1 MNACHVF
8 SGIIN
13 KSGMRSFSILL
24 FFVSTFFT
32 LSSCEEGDVNPVDG
46 ITIINLGD
54 SEVLYNQSQS
64 IDVDGDGDSELTFVT
79 VLAQENNTNQL
90 QFRVFPIGA
99 NRVFEAG
106 GRALMLNE
114 GQEIVPGNPFEK
126 NVAPLVAKVESNG
139 SVTWQGDWLN
149 ANNHYLGFQIQLA
162 DGSVRYGW
170 VRLSFNQASE
180 KLIIHELAYRHKS
193 NTGLRAGQTEIF

>member
-1 MNACHVF
+1 
-8 SGIIN
+8 
-13 KSGMRSFSILL
+13 MRSFSILL

-32 LSSCEEGDVNPVDG
+32 LSSCEEGDGNPVDG

-64 IDVDGDGDSELTFVT
+64 IDVDGDGDIELSFVS
-79 VLAQENNTNQL
+79 VLAQENSTNQL
-90 QFRVFPIGA
+90 QFRVLPLGA

-106 GRALMLNE
+106 GRAVMLNE
-114 GQEIVPGNPFEK
+114 GQEIAPGNPFEK

-149 ANNHYLGFQIQLA
+149 ANNHYVGFQIQLT
-162 DGSVRYGW
+162 DGGVRYGW

-180 KLIIHELAYRHKS
+180 KLIIHEVAYRYKS